1 MFQRVID
8 DLKTSTGASLRMTSL
23 VVLSGFAGLIALSFL
38 CAAGFIVIMQ
48 QHGVIEACLVIA
60 GVFIVIAAIFAGVY
74 SAKKRSARQ
83 RAAEAAR
90 RAAKAAASSPL
101 IDPMMLA
108 TGMQIARAVGFKRL
122 VPLLALAGV
131 VVGYVANRNNVAG
144 DDDDADQADAVG
156 D

>member
-23 VVLSGFAGLIALSFL
+23 IVLAGFAGLIALSFL
-38 CAAGFIVIMQ
+38 CAAGFIIIMQ
-48 QHGVIEACLVIA
+48 QYGVIAACLAIA

-74 SAKKRSARQ
+74 AAKKRAARQ

-90 RAAKAAASSPL
+90 RAAKAAASAPF
-101 IDPMMLA
+101 IDPVMMA
-108 TGMQIARAVGFKRL
+108 TGIQIARAVGLKKF

-131 VVGYVANRNNVAG
+131 VIGFVANRNNAPS
-144 DDDDADQADAVG
+144 DDDDQDQADPAA